1 MEEELSA
8 SSGQLH
14 DRGSKAAGQEDLTLV
29 QGVARGEQQAFL
41 ALYDRHAA
49 RVHALTLHIMG
60 DPMLAEEVTQDTFMK
75 LWVRARLYLSE
86 RGSFVVW
93 LLTIARRTALDRL
106 RMENRRPLLSDSK
119 DPEEIWPS
127 MPDERQDPE
136 EARWKSLYFAVR
148 SLPHDQQIVVELA
161 YYQGLSQSEI
171 AEELGWPLGTV
182 KTRLR
187 AAMQALRQQWAAG
200 DED

>member
-1 MEEELSA
+1 MQNTRQA
-8 SSGQLH
+8 SRRWYNSGV
-14 DRGSKAAGQEDLTLV
+14 KAASEDDLLLIQRV
-29 QGVARGEQQAFL
+29 VHGDEQAFL

-49 RVHALTLHIMG
+49 RVNALTLRILS

-75 LWVRARLYLSE
+75 LWSRARLYLAE

-106 RMENRRPLLSDSK
+106 RLETRRPLLSDSN
-119 DPEEIWPS
+119 DPEELWPS
-127 MPDERQDPE
+127 VRDESQDPD
-136 EARWKSLYFAVR
+136 EARWKSLYFAVH
-148 SLPHDQQIVVELA
+148 SLPHDQQVVVQLA

-187 AAMQALRQQWAAG
+187 AAMQALREAWAAG
-200 DED
+200 DSD

>member
-1 MEEELSA
+1 MQGIKEA
-8 SSGQLH
+8 SKRWYNSSVRAS
-14 DRGSKAAGQEDLTLV
+14 DEDDLVLV
-29 QGVARGEQQAFL
+29 QRVARGEQQAFL

-49 RVHALTLHIMG
+49 RVHAWTLHILS
-60 DPMLAEEVTQDTFMK
+60 DSMLAEEATQDTFMK
-75 LWVRARLYLSE
+75 LWGRARLYLSE

-106 RMENRRPLLSDSK
+106 RMEGRRPLLSDSN
-119 DPEEIWPS
+119 DPEDIWPVLGDQS
-127 MPDERQDPE
+127 QDPD

-148 SLPHDQQIVVELA
+148 ALPHEQQVVVELA

-171 AEELGWPLGTV
+171 ADELGWPLGTV

-187 AAMQALRQQWAAG
+187 AAMHALRQQWLK
-200 DED
+200 DDPD

>member
-1 MEEELSA
+1 MEETTRA
-8 SSGQLH
+8 TRRWYNSSVKSSEQ
-14 DRGSKAAGQEDLTLV
+14 DDLVLV

-41 ALYDRHAA
+41 TLYDRHAA
-49 RVHALTLHIMG
+49 RVHALVLHILG

-75 LWVRARLYLSE
+75 LWGRARLYLSE

-119 DPEEIWPS
+119 DPEELWPS
-127 MPDERQDPE
+127 MPDQSQDPD

-148 SLPHDQQIVVELA
+148 SLPHDQQVVIELA

-187 AAMQALRQQWAAG
+187 AAMQTLRQQWG
-200 DED
+200 PRDSD

>member
-1 MEEELSA
+1 MEEEIGGPRRRWYN
-8 SSGQLH
+8 SSVKQTEQ
-14 DRGSKAAGQEDLTLV
+14 DDLVLV
-29 QGVARGEQQAFL
+29 QGVARGEQKSFL
-41 ALYDRHAA
+41 ALYDRHAP
-49 RVHALTLHIMG
+49 RVHALALHIMG

-75 LWVRARLYLSE
+75 LWSRARLYLSE
-86 RGSFVVW
+86 RGSFIVW

-127 MPDERQDPE
+127 MRDESQDPD
-136 EARWKSLYFAVR
+136 EARWKSLYFAVH
-148 SLPHDQQIVVELA
+148 SLPHDQQVVIELA

-171 AEELGWPLGTV
+171 AAELGWPLGTV

-187 AAMQALRQQWAAG
+187 AAMQALRQQWTSG
-200 DED
+200 DTD